1 MIVNNLSNSFN
12 PVPKNKVEKKK
23 EVTAIKKKS
32 NKLAKLERQRDKD
45 IVKEG
50 ICEICGKYSKR
61 LDPHE
66 IFGGSN
72 RKRSIQHK
80 FVKLIC
86 PKCHSN
92 EAIINQL
99 RIDTQKE
106 YEKTHTR
113 QEFINLIGKSYLRRN
128 ENEF

>member
-1 MIVNNLSNSFN
+1 MIVTDLSNSFN
-12 PVPKNKVEKKK
+12 PCPKNTIKKEKKK
-23 EVTAIKKKS
+23 TRIKQKS
-32 NKLAKLERQRDKD
+32 SKLAKLERQRDKD
-45 IVKEG
+45 
-50 ICEICGKYSKR
+50 

-66 IFGGSN
+66 IYGGSN

-86 PKCHSN
+86 PNCHSN

-106 YEKTHTR
+106 YEKYHTR
-113 QEFINLIGKSYLRRN
+113 EEFIKLIGKSYLD
-128 ENEF
+128 